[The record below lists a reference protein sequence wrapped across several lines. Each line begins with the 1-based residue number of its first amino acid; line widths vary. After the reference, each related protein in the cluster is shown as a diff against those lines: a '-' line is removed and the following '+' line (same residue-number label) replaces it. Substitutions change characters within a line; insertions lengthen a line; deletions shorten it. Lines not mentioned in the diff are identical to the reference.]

1 MMTEPIL
8 SDERLCYF
16 PIQHD
21 NLHKLYQ
28 KQIDCFWR
36 AEEIDLS
43 NDSTEYDKLNTDE
56 QHFINHILGFFASS
70 DSIVMGNLMENFMGE
85 VKLLE
90 AKMFYSFQSA
100 MESIHSLTYS
110 LLIDTIVKD
119 KKTKDKLFNSINE
132 YPAVKKK
139 ADWSIKYFSRKRSF
153 GSRLVAFACVEG
165 IFFSGAFASIFWLKK
180 RGVGMNGLIFSNEL
194 ISRDEALHTE
204 FAIALF
210 HKLLHKPTNDKIK
223 AIIKDAIELEKEFII
238 ESLPCRLIGMNSK
251 LMNQYIEFVG
261 DRLCTQLCNE
271 KIYNTCNPFDF
282 MEAIS
287 LEKKTNFFESRVSEY
302 ALATKTKSN
311 NDFDF
316 KSLDF

>member
-1 MMTEPIL
+1 MSEPIL
-8 SDERLCYF
+8 TDSRSCYF

-36 AEEIDLS
+36 AEEIDLTADAS
-43 NDSTEYDKLNTDE
+43 AYDKLSSDE
-56 QHFINHILGFFASS
+56 KYFINHILGFFATS
-70 DSIVMGNLMENFMGE
+70 DSVVMSNLLDNFISE

-90 AKMFYSFQSA
+90 ARMFYSFQSA
-100 MESIHSLTYS
+100 MESIHGLTYS
-110 LLIDTIVKD
+110 LLIDSIIKD
-119 KKTKDKLFNSINE
+119 KKTKNELFNSISE

-180 RGVGMNGLIFSNEL
+180 RSISMNGLIFSNEL

-204 FAIALF
+204 FAVALF
-210 HKLLHKPTNDKIK
+210 HKLEHKPTKDKIK
-223 AIIKDAIELEKEFII
+223 SIIKDAIELEKEFII

-261 DRLCTQLCNE
+261 DRLCMQLCNE
-271 KIYNTCNPFDF
+271 KIFNTSNPFDF
-282 MEAIS
+282 METIS

-302 ALATKTKSN
+302 ALATKTKTN

>member
-1 MMTEPIL
+1 MSEPIL
-8 SDERLCYF
+8 SDSRSCYF

-21 NLHKLYQ
+21 DLHILYQ
-28 KQIDCFWR
+28 KQVDCFWR

-43 NDSTEYDKLNTDE
+43 NDSTEYNKLTNDE
-56 QHFINHILGFFASS
+56 KYFINHILGFFATS
-70 DSIVMGNLMENFMGE
+70 DSVVMSNLLDNFLSE

-90 AKMFYSFQSA
+90 ARMFYSFQSA
-100 MESIHSLTYS
+100 MESIHGLTYS
-110 LLIDTIVKD
+110 LLIDSIIKD
-119 KKTKDKLFNSINE
+119 KKTKNELFNSISE

-204 FAIALF
+204 FAVALF
-210 HKLLHKPTNDKIK
+210 HKLEHKPTNDKIK

-251 LMNQYIEFVG
+251 LMNEYIEFMG
-261 DRLCTQLCNE
+261 DRLCMQLCNE
-271 KIYNTCNPFDF
+271 KIFNTSNPFDF
-282 MEAIS
+282 METIS

-302 ALATKTKSN
+302 ALATKTKTN

>member
-1 MMTEPIL
+1 MSEPIL
-8 SDERLCYF
+8 TDSRSCYF

-36 AEEIDLS
+36 AEEIDLTADAS
-43 NDSTEYDKLNTDE
+43 AYDKLSSDE
-56 QHFINHILGFFASS
+56 KYFINHILGFFATS
-70 DSIVMGNLMENFMGE
+70 DSVVMSNLLDNFLSE

-90 AKMFYSFQSA
+90 ARMFYSFQSA
-100 MESIHSLTYS
+100 MESIHGLTYS
-110 LLIDTIVKD
+110 LLIDSIIKD
-119 KKTKDKLFNSINE
+119 KKTKNELFNSISE

-180 RGVGMNGLIFSNEL
+180 RSISMNGLIFSNEL

-204 FAIALF
+204 FAVALF
-210 HKLLHKPTNDKIK
+210 HKLEHKPTKDKIK
-223 AIIKDAIELEKEFII
+223 SIIKDAIELEKEFII

-261 DRLCTQLCNE
+261 DRLCMQLCNE
-271 KIYNTCNPFDF
+271 KIFNTSNPFDF
-282 MEAIS
+282 METIS

-302 ALATKTKSN
+302 ALATKTKTN

>member
-1 MMTEPIL
+1 MTEPIL
-8 SDERLCYF
+8 TDSRSCYF

-21 NLHKLYQ
+21 DLHVLYQ
-28 KQIDCFWR
+28 KQVDCFWR

-43 NDSTEYDKLNTDE
+43 NDSTAYNKLTTDE
-56 QHFINHILGFFASS
+56 KYFINHILGFFATS
-70 DSIVMGNLMENFMGE
+70 DSVVMSNLLDNFLSE

-90 AKMFYSFQSA
+90 ARMFYSFQSA
-100 MESIHSLTYS
+100 MESIHGLTYS
-110 LLIDTIVKD
+110 LLIDSIIKD
-119 KKTKDKLFNSINE
+119 KKTKNELFNSISE

-180 RGVGMNGLIFSNEL
+180 RSISMNGLIFSNEL

-204 FAIALF
+204 FAVALF
-210 HKLLHKPTNDKIK
+210 HKLEHKPTKDKIK
-223 AIIKDAIELEKEFII
+223 SIIKDAIELEKEFII

-261 DRLCTQLCNE
+261 DRLCMQLCNE
-271 KIYNTCNPFDF
+271 KIFNTSNPFDF
-282 MEAIS
+282 METIS

-302 ALATKTKSN
+302 ALATKTKTN

>member
-1 MMTEPIL
+1 MSEPIL
-8 SDERLCYF
+8 TDSRSCYF

-21 NLHKLYQ
+21 DLHILYQ

-43 NDSTEYDKLNTDE
+43 NDSTAYNKLSSEE
-56 QHFINHILGFFASS
+56 QYFINHILGFFATS
-70 DSIVMGNLMENFMGE
+70 DSVVMSNLLDNFLSE

-90 AKMFYSFQSA
+90 ARMFYSFQSA
-100 MESIHSLTYS
+100 MESIHSVTYS
-110 LLIDTIVKD
+110 LLIDTIIKD

-139 ADWSIKYFSRKRSF
+139 ADWSIRYFSRKRSF

-165 IFFSGAFASIFWLKK
+165 IFFSGAFCSIFWLKK
-180 RGVGMNGLIFSNEL
+180 RNISMNGLIFSNEL

-204 FAIALF
+204 FAVALF
-210 HKLLHKPTNDKIK
+210 HKLEHKPPKDKIK
-223 AIIKDAIELEKEFII
+223 SIIKDAIELEKEFII

-251 LMNQYIEFVG
+251 LMNEYIEFMG
-261 DRLCTQLCNE
+261 DRLCMQLCNE
-271 KIYNTCNPFDF
+271 KIFNTSNPFDF

>member
-1 MMTEPIL
+1 MNEPIL
-8 SDERLCYF
+8 SDSRSCYF

-36 AEEIDLS
+36 AEEIDLTADAS
-43 NDSTEYDKLNTDE
+43 AYDKLSSDE
-56 QHFINHILGFFASS
+56 KYFINHILGFFATS
-70 DSIVMGNLMENFMGE
+70 DSVVMSNLLDNFLSE

-90 AKMFYSFQSA
+90 ARMFYSFQSA
-100 MESIHSLTYS
+100 MESIHGLTYS
-110 LLIDTIVKD
+110 LLIDSIIKD
-119 KKTKDKLFNSINE
+119 KKTKNELFNSISE

-139 ADWSIKYFSRKRSF
+139 ADWSVKYFSRKRSF

-204 FAIALF
+204 FAVALF
-210 HKLLHKPTNDKIK
+210 HKLEHKPPKDKIK
-223 AIIKDAIELEKEFII
+223 SIIKDAIELEKEFII

-251 LMNQYIEFVG
+251 LMNEYIEFMG
-261 DRLCTQLCNE
+261 DRLCMQLCNE
-271 KIYNTCNPFDF
+271 KIFNTSNPFDF
-282 MEAIS
+282 METIS

-302 ALATKTKSN
+302 ALATKTKTN

>member
-1 MMTEPIL
+1 MSEPIL
-8 SDERLCYF
+8 TDSRSCYF

-36 AEEIDLS
+36 AEEIDLTADAS
-43 NDSTEYDKLNTDE
+43 AYDKLSSDE
-56 QHFINHILGFFASS
+56 KYFINHILGFFATS
-70 DSIVMGNLMENFMGE
+70 DSVVMSNLLDNFLSE

-90 AKMFYSFQSA
+90 ARMFYSFQSA
-100 MESIHSLTYS
+100 MESIHGLTYS
-110 LLIDTIVKD
+110 LLIDSIIKD
-119 KKTKDKLFNSINE
+119 KKTKNELFNSISE

-180 RGVGMNGLIFSNEL
+180 RSISMNGLIFSNEL

-204 FAIALF
+204 FAVALF
-210 HKLLHKPTNDKIK
+210 HKLEHKPPKDKIK
-223 AIIKDAIELEKEFII
+223 SIIKDAIELEKEFII

-261 DRLCTQLCNE
+261 DRLCMQLCNE
-271 KIYNTCNPFDF
+271 KIFNTSNPFDF
-282 MEAIS
+282 METIS

-302 ALATKTKSN
+302 ALATKTKTN